1 MSVASRHELV
11 DLALAV
17 TRQMAALGDAG
28 DWEQV
33 VALEIE
39 RRGLL
44 EAAFTTR
51 AQVDEDL
58 AAKVR
63 QLLAIDQEL
72 LASARQ
78 AQGQLADALTHSNRG
93 RAAATAYRATGA

>member
-11 DLALAV
+11 DQALAL
-17 TRQMAALGDAG
+17 TREMAALGDAG

-33 VALEIE
+33 IALEIE

-72 LASARQ
+72 LKGARE
-78 AQGQLADALTHSNRG
+78 AQGRLADALTHANRG
-93 RAAATAYRATGA
+93 RAATTAYRATGA